1 MGRIAKAIAVGVMS
15 AVVCAGLSGCLV
27 VSYSSESGW
36 WVWPGSAIVTL
47 AIVMLWWLTRRR

>member
-1 MGRIAKAIAVGVMS
+1 MS